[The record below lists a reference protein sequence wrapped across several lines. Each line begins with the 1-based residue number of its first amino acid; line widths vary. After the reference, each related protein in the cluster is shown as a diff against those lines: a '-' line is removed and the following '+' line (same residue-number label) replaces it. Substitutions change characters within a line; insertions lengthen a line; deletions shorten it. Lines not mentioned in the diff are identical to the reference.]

1 MRKMLAPLIL
11 GFMLALIVLLPLRAH
26 TPDSA
31 PAADTKPT
39 AANPVPAG
47 QAPDE
52 VMKKLSE
59 LVHAGKY
66 AEAQQLTA
74 GLLMA
79 YPDDQRLIKVK
90 ALLDKPPA
98 NAAAASPAAGSDPHI
113 NDATSAQPTA
123 STNAGHLT
131 GMESVDY
138 DALIELAKQAQ
149 QTTDLPAQ
157 RKLLQQFM
165 DQSCLFLQRHPTD
178 VLLWQLRAAA
188 AISLN
193 DAMAGYEAG
202 QRLLLTGVADG
213 ADPNVRRMLAQLKN
227 KGWLDKQG
235 AEKHA
240 KYDWLLGTWS
250 VSYSISWPN
259 RWPLRNGP
267 VVETSRAQNEEFSI
281 SGSAIEG
288 YEIADDGV
296 KSAEARMRG
305 IILDSGDIRWEKYY
319 WPSGGGS
326 YRINYRTV
334 MYGWFNQQA
343 YPAGTIY
350 YPSGFVP
357 VISFEAGKN
366 KATMTMVIPSQ
377 DPSPTSKNLLKDTV
391 TLLFTKIGST
401 P

>member
-1 MRKMLAPLIL
+1 MKNLTKPLIL
-11 GFMLALIVLLPLRAH
+11 GFILALMYLPPLHAQ
-26 TPDSA
+26 TEGSTS
-31 PAADTKPT
+31 ADTRPSPAGPT
-39 AANPVPAG
+39 TPG

-52 VMKKLSE
+52 VMKKLSD

-74 GLLMA
+74 GLLLA
-79 YPDDQRLIKVK
+79 YPDDQRLLKAK
-90 ALLDKPPA
+90 ALLDKSL
-98 NAAAASPAAGSDPHI
+98 AAAGAASAAADSNPHI
-113 NDATSAQPTA
+113 SDATSAQPTA

-165 DQSCLFLQRHPTD
+165 DQSGLFLQRHPTD

-202 QRLLLTGVADG
+202 KRLLLTGVADG
-213 ADPNVRRMLAQLKN
+213 TDPNVRRMLAQLKN
-227 KGWLDKQG
+227 KGWLDKQD

-250 VSYSISWPN
+250 LSYSISWPN

-267 VVETSRAQNEEFSI
+267 VVETRRAQNEEFSI

-288 YEIADDGV
+288 YEIGDDGV
-296 KSAEARMRG
+296 KSAESRMRG
-305 IILDSGDIRWEKYY
+305 TILDSGEIRWEKYY
-319 WPSGGGS
+319 WPAGGGS

-343 YPAGTIY
+343 YPAGTTY

-366 KATMTMVIPSQ
+366 KETMTMVIPSQ
-377 DPSPTSKNLLKDTV
+377 DPSPTSKNPMKDTV